1 MKKIVIAIDGHSS
14 TGKSTLAKELAKALG
29 YIYVDSGSM
38 YRAITLNGIK
48 NGFTVNNKFNHL
60 DFIKSIDDI
69 KLDFKVGLDGST
81 SLFLNNK
88 KLTSEIRSMEVSS
101 LVSKVAAIPEIRK
114 FLVKKQRYIGVNKGI
129 VMDGRDIGT
138 VVFPKAELKIFMT
151 ASSKTRA
158 YRRLSE
164 LTKVNSSVSF
174 GDVYENINSRDYN
187 DSNRKDSPLKMASD
201 AKKLD
206 NTNLSE
212 SEQFDLVMSWVKRII
227 N

>member
-48 NGFTVNNKFNHL
+48 KGFTVNNKFNNF

-81 SLFLNNK
+81 SLFLNNM
-88 KLTSEIRSMEVSS
+88 KLTSEIRSMEVSN
-101 LVSKVAAIPEIRK
+101 LVSKVATIPEIRK
-114 FLVKKQRYIGVNKGI
+114 FLVKKQRFIGVNKGI

-187 DSNRKDSPLKMASD
+187 DSNRKDSPLMMASD

-206 NTNLSE
+206 NTNLSK
-212 SEQFDLVMSWVKRII
+212 SEQFELVMSWVKRII

>member
-48 NGFTVNNKFNHL
+48 KGFTVNNKFNNF

-81 SLFLNNK
+81 SLFLNNM
-88 KLTSEIRSMEVSS
+88 KLTSEIRSMEVSN
-101 LVSKVAAIPEIRK
+101 LVSKVATIPEIRK
-114 FLVKKQRYIGVNKGI
+114 FLVKKQRFIGVNKGI

-174 GDVYENINSRDYN
+174 GDVYENINSRDYS
-187 DSNRKDSPLKMASD
+187 DSNRKDSPLMMASD

-206 NTNLSE
+206 NTNLSK
-212 SEQFDLVMSWVKRII
+212 SEQFELVMSWVKRII

>member
-48 NGFTVNNKFNHL
+48 SGFTVNNKFNHL

-81 SLFLNNK
+81 SLFLNNM
-88 KLTSEIRSMEVSS
+88 KLTSEIRSMEVSN
-101 LVSKVAAIPEIRK
+101 LVSKVATIPEIRK
-114 FLVKKQRYIGVNKGI
+114 FLVKKQRFIGVNKGI

-138 VVFPKAELKIFMT
+138 RTFF
-151 ASSKTRA
+151 
-158 YRRLSE
+158 
-164 LTKVNSSVSF
+164 
-174 GDVYENINSRDYN
+174 
-187 DSNRKDSPLKMASD
+187 
-201 AKKLD
+201 
-206 NTNLSE
+206 
-212 SEQFDLVMSWVKRII
+212 Q
-227 N
+227 

>member
-48 NGFTVNNKFNHL
+48 KGFTVNNKFNNF

-88 KLTSEIRSMEVSS
+88 KLTSEIRSMEVSN
-101 LVSKVAAIPEIRK
+101 LVSKVATIPKIRK
-114 FLVKKQRYIGVNKGI
+114 FLVKKQRFIGVNKGI

>member
-1 MKKIVIAIDGHSS
+1 VKKIVIAIDGHSS

-48 NGFTVNNKFNHL
+48 KGFTVNNKFNNF

>member
-48 NGFTVNNKFNHL
+48 KGFTVNNKFNNF